1 MQAVRSV
8 ASGGKF
14 YPLPPNEENT
24 GLYDLPLHILEFGT
38 TENHNKCEIG
48 KFRIPRRPWD
58 ENLLSMVA
66 IEANAGQLLGE
77 NKNYTHKLT

>member
-1 MQAVRSV
+1 MQAERNV

-14 YPLPPNEENT
+14 YRLPPDKEDT
-24 GLYDLPLHILEFGT
+24 GLYDLPLHILEFAT
-38 TENHNKCEIG
+38 TENHNNCEIG

-58 ENLLSMVA
+58 EKLFSMVA

-77 NKNYTHKLT
+77 NKN